1 MDFPELKN
9 GTWLLALSGGPDSA
23 ALYHR
28 MRAEG
33 VSFACAHVNYHV
45 RPEADEEEEFV
56 KQMCAADGIACHTA
70 DAVLADGENFEASAR
85 EFRYEFFAET
95 VRKYGYAGI
104 LTGHQEDDLLE
115 TYIMQKEKDLIPE
128 TYGISPRSR
137 YHGIPLVR
145 PLLDCTKKQLQ
156 EYCDQNGWSYR
167 IDSSNASDR
176 YTRNRIRHTVLKEL
190 TEEERQALRQEIEQ
204 KNDALQIQRDKAA
217 GLIRSGKCALQ
228 AYRET
233 EEDVR
238 LLVLFELYRRA
249 GIYGYSRR
257 YFRETDAVICAKN
270 DFLLEVRDREL
281 ASDHEYFF
289 LIPVS
294 EPYEH
299 VYETMTCVEHG
310 FYRIADSGKTT
321 EAVHITEE
329 DLPVTVRT
337 PRDGDAIR
345 MRYGTKKIARFF
357 IDRHIPLYQRRTWP
371 VVTDRNGKVIL
382 LPGLGCSV
390 DHYSTKDNI
399 YVIQSN
405 NTEENICGKTTTLKK
420 Y

>member
-1 MDFPELKN
+1 MKQL
-9 GTWLLALSGGPDSA
+9 
-23 ALYHR
+23 
-28 MRAEG
+28 
-33 VSFACAHVNYHV
+33 CAQY
-45 RPEADEEEEFV
+45 
-56 KQMCAADGIACHTA
+56 GIVCHTA
-70 DAVLADGENFEASAR
+70 DAVLENGENFEASAR
-85 EFRYEFFAET
+85 DFRYEFFAET

-128 TYGISPRSR
+128 TFGIRPRSL
-137 YHGIPLVR
+137 YDGIPLVR
-145 PLLDCTKKQLQ
+145 PLLNETKKQLQ
-156 EYCDQNGWSYR
+156 EYCDRNGWSYR

-176 YTRNRIRHTVLKEL
+176 YTRNRIRHTVLKDMP
-190 TEEERQALRQEIEQ
+190 EEERKKLRSEIQQ
-204 KNDALQIQRDKAA
+204 KNAALQKQRREAA
-217 GLIRSGKCALQ
+217 ELIKDGKCMLS

-233 EEDVR
+233 EEAVR

-249 GIYGYSRR
+249 GIYGCSRR
-257 YFRETDAVICAKN
+257 YFRETDAVICSKN
-270 DFLLEVRDREL
+270 DFLLEVRGRQL
-281 ASDHEYFF
+281 VCDHVYFF
-289 LIPVS
+289 LTAVS

-299 VYETMTCVEHG
+299 IYPSMTCGDHG
-310 FYRIADSGKTT
+310 HYRIAGSGRTM

-345 MRYGTKKIARFF
+345 MRYGTKKISRFF

-371 VVTDRNGKVIL
+371 VVTNCRGEVIL
-382 LPGLGCSV
+382 LPGLGCSI

-405 NTEENICGKTTTLKK
+405 NTEE
-420 Y
+420 